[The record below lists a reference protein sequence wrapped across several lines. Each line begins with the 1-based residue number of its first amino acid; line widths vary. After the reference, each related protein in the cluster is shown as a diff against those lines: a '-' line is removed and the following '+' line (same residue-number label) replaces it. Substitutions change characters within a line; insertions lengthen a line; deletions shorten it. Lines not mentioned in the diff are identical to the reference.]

1 MRWSASDLFVT
12 FLKRC
17 HINFLI
23 IGKLK
28 PPEMYEALLLRHIQ
42 SHQWVKRR
50 TKITQVRLGA
60 DTGARPSEMRRYMR
74 AGLRS
79 GPLSVP

>member
-1 MRWSASDLFVT
+1 
-12 FLKRC
+12 
-17 HINFLI
+17 
-23 IGKLK
+23 
-28 PPEMYEALLLRHIQ
+28 MYEALLLRHIQ

-60 DTGARPSEMRRYMR
+60 DTGARPSEMRRYMK